1 MMLYQH
7 QYNVISKHVMA
18 MHQLQ
23 YDVSSTIFHD
33 ILHRHQYDVVS
44 KYVMTLHQHLYDDV
58 SKYFIALHPSR
69 YAVVSAICC
78 WLYLVVL
85 LFYVHGKHLRS
96 CRDGQLT

>member
-1 MMLYQH
+1 MMYQH

-23 YDVSSTIFHD
+23 FDVSSTIFRD

-44 KYVMTLHQHLYDDV
+44 KYVMTLHRHVCDDV
-58 SKYFIALHPSR
+58 SKSAITLHPSR

-78 WLYLVVL
+78 DISLTLV
-85 LFYVHGKHLRS
+85 
-96 CRDGQLT
+96 